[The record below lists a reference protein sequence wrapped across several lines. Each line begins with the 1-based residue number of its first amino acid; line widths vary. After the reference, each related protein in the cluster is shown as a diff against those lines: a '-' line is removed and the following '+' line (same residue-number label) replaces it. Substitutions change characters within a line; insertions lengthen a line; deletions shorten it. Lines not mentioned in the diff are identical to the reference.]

1 MYGDALVEKNQ
12 RGAERHVIA
21 INRFILREMKMSC
34 KQASRLASQALDRPL
49 TRRERFAMWL
59 HLSICDPCS
68 QFVAQLRLL
77 RTALQQQLRREEQDE
92 SVKLS
97 DSARDTIREKLHQH

>member
-1 MYGDALVEKNQ
+1 
-12 RGAERHVIA
+12 
-21 INRFILREMKMSC
+21 MSC

-77 RTALQQQLRREEQDE
+77 RTALQQQSRREEQDE
-92 SVKLS
+92 SVKLY
-97 DSARDTIREKLHQH
+97 DSARDAIREKLHQH